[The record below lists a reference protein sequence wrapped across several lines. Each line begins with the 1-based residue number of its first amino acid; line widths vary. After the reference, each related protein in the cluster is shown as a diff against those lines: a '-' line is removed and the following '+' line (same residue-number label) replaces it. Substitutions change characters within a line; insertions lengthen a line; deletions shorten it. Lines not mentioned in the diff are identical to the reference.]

1 MENLLET
8 LVNQNA
14 YVRNRTDD
22 NLKRKF
28 LLKMK
33 SQNSHVELK
42 NLGKDKKGIDC
53 IHNDFQLNNFHL
65 ITAKG

>member
-53 IHNDFQLNNFHL
+53 IHNDFHL